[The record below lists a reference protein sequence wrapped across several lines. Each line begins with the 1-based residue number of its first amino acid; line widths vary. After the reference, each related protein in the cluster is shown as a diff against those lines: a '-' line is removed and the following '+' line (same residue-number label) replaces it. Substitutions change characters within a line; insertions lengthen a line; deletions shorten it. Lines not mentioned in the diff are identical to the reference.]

1 MATPAIV
8 ARPGNPLCGRQLP
21 MALVTIPLDQ
31 LLQGKPATPE
41 QARGWCARLET
52 GDILF
57 FPQSPIPFTDDELA
71 FLRGRQQTGSSL
83 HKNIAYKP
91 NPKNPEQGKLS
102 GVDTKSADSADHADD
117 VQRLHSIMR
126 GYSRHVVQFLT
137 GFLAPYQAQW
147 RLDYASFR
155 PLEEENRDLPRRRR
169 NDLLHTDA
177 FPTRPTHGARILRFF
192 NNIHPTRSRDWVV
205 GDPFAQTVH
214 RFAPAQI
221 APHPDTAVS
230 RSGKSLGRA
239 LGLGKAIPSLK
250 RTPYDD
256 FMMRFHNFL
265 KENEHYQDHT
275 PRYPWQFPAG
285 SSWMVYTDTVPH
297 AVLAGQYALEQTL
310 LVEPQAL
317 VQPEISPLHILEQIA
332 GTHLV

>member
-1 MATPAIV
+1 
-8 ARPGNPLCGRQLP
+8 
-21 MALVTIPLDQ
+21 MALVTIPLHQ
-31 LLQGKPATPE
+31 LVEGKPATPQ
-41 QARGWCARLET
+41 QARDWCASLET

-57 FPQSPIPFTDDELA
+57 FPRSPIPFTPEDLA

-91 NPKNPEQGKLS
+91 SPDNPSHDKLS
-102 GVDTKSADSADHADD
+102 GVDAQAADAAS
-117 VQRLHSIMR
+117 VERLHTIMR
-126 GYSRHVVQFLT
+126 AYSQHVTQFLT
-137 GFLAPYQAQW
+137 GFLPPYRAQW

-155 PLEEENRDLPRRRR
+155 PLEEQNRDLPRRRR

-192 NNIHPTRSRDWVV
+192 NNIHPTRTRDWVV
-205 GDPFAQTVH
+205 GDPFAQTV
-214 RFAPAQI
+214 RQFSPAQI
-221 APHPDTAVS
+221 APRPGNAAS
-230 RSGKSLGRA
+230 RAAKSLGRT
-239 LGLGKAIPSLK
+239 LGLGKAIPSIK

-265 KENEHYQDHT
+265 KENEPYQSQT
-275 PRYPWQFPAG
+275 PRYPLQFPAG

-317 VQPEISPLHILEQIA
+317 VLPESSPLRILEQIA
-332 GTHLV
+332 GTSLI